1 MPIQELHLR
10 KKDFKIDWFSGTG
23 PGGQNKNKT
32 QNTCRITHIATGLR
46 AVCGDYRERPKNQAA
61 AFKKLAERVIEHYR
75 AQNTERPTVNTT
87 VIRTYH
93 EPDNRV
99 KDAASG
105 FQQPYSVVMNNIS
118 GMIAAR
124 AKHMLLITQEEI

>member
-1 MPIQELHLR
+1 MPIHELHLR
-10 KKDFKIDWFSGTG
+10 KKDFKVDWFSGTG

-46 AVCGDYRERPKNQAA
+46 AMCGDYRERPKNQAA
-61 AFKKLAERVIEHYR
+61 AFKKLAERIIEHYR
-75 AQNTERPTVNTT
+75 AQDTDRPVVNAT

-93 EPDNRV
+93 EPDQRV

-105 FQQPYSVVMNNIS
+105 FTQSYDRVVHGNHI
-118 GMIAAR
+118 GDMIAAR
-124 AKHMLLITQEEI
+124 AKAMLLE